1 VAGDENH
8 LSAIQLPYNL
18 MMTEAFALVNQQVS
32 DEFFSAIDAARELGL
47 TVITSAALKQ
57 GLLASPFMAELA
69 PYFPTAQTD
78 AQRALQFAR
87 STPGVTAVL
96 AGMSQVAHVEEN
108 LALVEIALTDP
119 DVIRGLFPD
128 R

>member
-1 VAGDENH
+1 
-8 LSAIQLPYNL
+8 

-32 DEFFSAIDAARELGL
+32 DEFSVRLTRQGIGL
-47 TVITSAALKQ
+47 SVITSAALKQ

-69 PYFPTAQTD
+69 PYFPAAQTD

-108 LALVEIALTDP
+108 LALAEIALTDP